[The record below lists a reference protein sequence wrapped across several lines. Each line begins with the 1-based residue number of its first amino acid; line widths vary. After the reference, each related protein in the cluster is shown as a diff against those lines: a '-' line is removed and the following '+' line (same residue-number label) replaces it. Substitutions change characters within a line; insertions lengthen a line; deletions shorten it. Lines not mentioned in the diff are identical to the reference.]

1 MMIRKD
7 RILQSFMK
15 HPILK
20 SKYMIEDA
28 QMPNNC
34 LEALNSDVPIIR
46 TLGLIVE
53 ELEKKDRA
61 SDNSIHQKIRTFL
74 NNNSGI

>member
-1 MMIRKD
+1 MIRKD

-20 SKYMIEDA
+20 SKYSIEDD
-28 QMPNNC
+28 QKPNSC

-53 ELEKKDRA
+53 ELEGKDRA
-61 SDNSIHQKIRTFL
+61 SDNALHKKIRTFL